1 MANITLPGFDERDQL
16 RQNASLRHVAE
27 DLKANY
33 APLVSPAF
41 TTPSLGVATA
51 TSLNGLTITST
62 TGTLTV
68 ALGKTL
74 TWSNTITIAGT
85 DGSTLNVGAGG
96 TLGSLAYLSAAPAG
110 TLTGTTL
117 NSTVVTSSLTGLG
130 TVTTG
135 VWQATAV
142 GVAYGGTGQTS
153 LTANNVILGNGT
165 SAVQFVAPGASGN
178 VLTSNG
184 TTWTSAAPPTTW
196 ALVKKTS
203 DQSISSNTSLA
214 DDSALQ
220 FTMAANKTYAIRAY
234 YSVSVGTGGVKI
246 SFNGPSSPTR
256 LRFGAIS
263 GAGTSGASFQ
273 NGSLVASLYDT
284 AIFNF
289 TGGSSVMAFHFQGV
303 VENGST
309 AGTFAM
315 RIAQSSSSASAT
327 VYEKGSWLEYVEIA

>member
-1 MANITLPGFDERDQL
+1 MANITLPGFDERDPL
-16 RQNASLRHVAE
+16 RQNVSLRHVAE

-74 TWSNTITIAGT
+74 TWSNTIAIAGA
-85 DGSTLNVGAGG
+85 DGSTLDVGAGG

-117 NSTVVTSSLTGLG
+117 NATVITSSLTGLG

-142 GVAYGGTGQTS
+142 GVAYGGTGATS

-165 SAVQFVAPGASGN
+165 SAVQFVAPGTSGN
-178 VLTSNG
+178 VLTSDG
-184 TTWTSAAPPTTW
+184 TTWTSAAAQTTW
-196 ALVKKTS
+196 TLVKKTS
-203 DQSISSNTSLA
+203 DQTASSTSFA
-214 DDSALQ
+214 DDSALT
-220 FTMAANKTYAIRAY
+220 FSVAANKTYLFRGSLY
-234 YSVSVGTGGVKI
+234 YTSGTGGYKFAVD
-246 SFNGPSSPTR
+246 GPASPTA
-256 LRFGAIS
+256 FAAGNVGASAGTTYNVAFVSSTASETNMTAFHGILQNGS
-263 GAGTSGASFQ
+263 NAGSVVIRIAQNAAGTS
-273 NGSLVASLYDT
+273 L
-284 AIFNF
+284 
-289 TGGSSVMAFHFQGV
+289 SVK
-303 VENGST
+303 
-309 AGTFAM
+309 
-315 RIAQSSSSASAT
+315 
-327 VYEKGSWLEYVEIA
+327 KGSHIEWVEIA

>member
-1 MANITLPGFDERDQL
+1 MANITLPGFDERDPL
-16 RQNASLRHVAE
+16 RQNVSLRHVAE

-117 NSTVVTSSLTGLG
+117 NATVVTSSLTGLG

-142 GVAYGGTGQTS
+142 GAAYGGTGQTS

-178 VLTSNG
+178 LLTSDG
-184 TTWTSAAPPTTW
+184 TTWQSTAPVPTWTRTFKTADQNLATSSTAYQDVTSLSFEVAA
-196 ALVKKTS
+196 
-203 DQSISSNTSLA
+203 NTSYFFNA
-214 DDSALQ
+214 
-220 FTMAANKTYAIRAY
+220 
-234 YSVSVGTGGVKI
+234 SVIITSPATGSSGGGIKL
-246 SFNGPSSPTR
+246 SCNGPS
-256 LRFGAIS
+256 GAS
-263 GAGTSGASFQ
+263 SMHFAGTV
-273 NGSLVASLYDT
+273 NGTDGTAYDT
-284 AIFNF
+284 TVVDISAQS
-289 TGGSSVMAFHFQGV
+289 TQYTMVLHVRGV
-303 VENGST
+303 INNGST
-309 AGTFAM
+309 AGTVIIRASQ
-315 RIAQSSSSASAT
+315 RASAT
-327 VYEKGSWLEYVEIA
+327 GVTVVRKGSYIESAVVQ